1 LEKIENDPSH
11 QLVEECMLAVNEA
24 VAASLKKS
32 KIPTVYRVHEVPE
45 PDKLQEF
52 REKAQ
57 RYGCKIGDLTQRREV
72 QKLLKMIRGKPEEYL
87 LKLEFL
93 KSLKR
98 AAYGVLPLG
107 HYGLAKANYTHF
119 TSPIRRYADLLVH
132 RALAGEPGGRAGE
145 LAATATHISTTERQ
159 SAEAEKDSVQ
169 RKKMEFFE
177 RQLRSRNPQ
186 VFSAVIIDVRSHG
199 LVLELPDVL
208 FTGMIHVSRLPDD
221 FYTFDPVRLQF
232 RGKRNRNV
240 FELGER
246 LEVKVCRVDTFKKQV
261 DFEIAGPQTTSG
273 RKTEPE
279 VKQRNNG
286 KQPGRGQSR
295 QKQNP
300 SSAKSGK
307 KARPP
312 KTDEGTRAPK
322 RRRR

>member
-1 LEKIENDPSH
+1 
-11 QLVEECMLAVNEA
+11 M
-24 VAASLKKS
+24 
-32 KIPTVYRVHEVPE
+32 
-45 PDKLQEF
+45 
-52 REKAQ
+52 
-57 RYGCKIGDLTQRREV
+57 
-72 QKLLKMIRGKPEEYL
+72 
-87 LKLEFL
+87 
-93 KSLKR
+93 
-98 AAYGVLPLG
+98 
-107 HYGLAKANYTHF
+107 
-119 TSPIRRYADLLVH
+119 H

-261 DFEIAGPQTTSG
+261 DFEIAQPQTTSG

-300 SSAKSGK
+300 SGAKSGK
-307 KARPP
+307 KTEAP

>member
-1 LEKIENDPSH
+1 
-11 QLVEECMLAVNEA
+11 
-24 VAASLKKS
+24 
-32 KIPTVYRVHEVPE
+32 
-45 PDKLQEF
+45 
-52 REKAQ
+52 
-57 RYGCKIGDLTQRREV
+57 
-72 QKLLKMIRGKPEEYL
+72 
-87 LKLEFL
+87 
-93 KSLKR
+93 
-98 AAYGVLPLG
+98 
-107 HYGLAKANYTHF
+107 
-119 TSPIRRYADLLVH
+119 VH
-132 RALAGEPGGRAGE
+132 RALAGEPEGRAGD

-186 VFSAVIIDVRSHG
+186 VFNAVIIDVRSHG

-221 FYTFDPVRLQF
+221 FYTFDPVHLQF
-232 RGKRNRNV
+232 RGKRNRSV

-246 LEVKVCRVDTFKKQV
+246 LEVKVCRVDSFKKQV
-261 DFEIAGPQTTSG
+261 DFEIAQPQTTSG
-273 RKTEPE
+273 RKMKPE
-279 VKQRNNG
+279 VKQRNNQKRPG
-286 KQPGRGQSR
+286 KEQAR